1 MGLWG
6 IKYSDVE
13 KNWWVDVVIQE
24 TMPVIRLE
32 KVGEQVI
39 ADGFEE
45 GMGLVLAR
53 RVKIPSSALD
63 DWAADTAVM
72 LTRVEL
78 APESSTSSS

>member
-6 IKYSDVE
+6 IKYSDLE

-32 KVGEQVI
+32 KVGEQVV

-45 GMGLVLAR
+45 STGLVLAR
-53 RVKIPSSALD
+53 RVKIPSSTLD